1 MSRPATLVRG
11 KLFVVF
17 EYGKDDSVRS
27 VSSWTPSFPSV
38 FGEGGTER
46 LAVLS
51 LRKGIQIHL
60 EPEKPE
66 KPAHKVILL
75 KPYTKEEKE
84 QFIKKW
90 EKDCEGES
98 IIKSTVINLT

>member
-1 MSRPATLVRG
+1 M
-11 KLFVVF
+11 
-17 EYGKDDSVRS
+17 
-27 VSSWTPSFPSV
+27 
-38 FGEGGTER
+38 
-46 LAVLS
+46 LS

-60 EPEKPE
+60 EPEKPEKPE